1 MNVGLVI
8 YGDLDTLTGGYI
20 YDRQMVTALE
30 ARGHRV
36 RVASLP
42 ATNYLGRLALNW
54 KMPDNMPGLDLLLQD
69 ELCHPSL
76 IRCNARRGGHHGPVV
91 AVVHQVL
98 CDEPR
103 AVWCNRLL
111 RPVEKRYLD
120 SVDGFIFNSCT
131 TRDTVWRLTAANR
144 PHVVAPPG
152 GDRLEG
158 TPAPEAITARALARG
173 PLRLLFVG
181 NLIPRKGLL
190 SLIQALEGLPHN
202 AWSLRVVGRL
212 DMDGAHVRK
221 VRQVLEARGLANRI
235 QLLGPREGAALT
247 AEFNRAQVLCMP
259 YAYEGFGMATLEAQ
273 AFGLPVIGAREG
285 ATGEL
290 VSSGVN
296 GYLVRRGDHAAVCRA
311 LEGLYADRTRLRQ
324 MGLAARRRFE
334 RHPGW
339 ADSMTRL
346 SLFLESLASSRPT
359 RRRAMSAVQKVVAS

>member
-1 MNVGLVI
+1 MNIGLVI
-8 YGDLDTLTGGYI
+8 YGRLDTLTGGYL

-36 RVASLP
+36 RVTSLP
-42 ATNYLGRLALNW
+42 AKNYPGRLALNW
-54 KMPDNMPGLDLLLQD
+54 MLPGNMQGLDLLLQD

-76 IRCNARRGGHHGPVV
+76 IRFNARRDRHHGPVV
-91 AVVHQVL
+91 TVVHQVL

-111 RPVEKRYLD
+111 RRVEKRYLD
-120 SVDGFIFNSCT
+120 GVDGFIFNSRT

-152 GDRLEG
+152 GDRLDG
-158 TPAPEAITARALARG
+158 TPVPEAITARALARG
-173 PLRLLFVG
+173 PLRLLFLG

-190 SLIQALEGLPHN
+190 PLIQALGGLPRN

-212 DMDGAHVRK
+212 DMDGAHVRR
-221 VRQVLEARGLANRI
+221 VRQTLAARGLADRI
-235 QLLGPREGAALT
+235 QLVGPREGAALT
-247 AEFNRAQVLCMP
+247 AEFNRAQVFCMP

-273 AFGLPVIGAREG
+273 AFGLPVVGAREG

-290 VSSGVN
+290 VSNGVD
-296 GYLVRRGDHAAVCRA
+296 GYLVTRGDHAAVCRA
-311 LEGLYADRTRLRQ
+311 LDKLNADRTKLGQ
-324 MGLAARRRFE
+324 MGLVARRRFE

-339 ADSMTRL
+339 ADTMTHL
-346 SLFLESLASSRPT
+346 ALFLESLASSRPT
-359 RRRAMSAVQKVVAS
+359 RHRAPSAVRKAVQS

>member
-1 MNVGLVI
+1 MNIGLVI
-8 YGDLDTLTGGYI
+8 YGGLDTLTGGYL

-36 RVASLP
+36 RVISLP
-42 ATNYLGRLALNW
+42 VTNYPGRLALNW
-54 KMPDNMPGLDLLLQD
+54 KVPDNMPGLDLLLQD

-76 IRCNARRGGHHGPVV
+76 IRFNARRGRHHGPAV

-111 RPVEKRYLD
+111 RLVEKRYLD
-120 SVDGFIFNSCT
+120 GVDGFVFNSRT

-152 GDRLEG
+152 GDRLDG
-158 TPAPEAITARALARG
+158 TPVPEAITARALARG
-173 PLRLLFVG
+173 PLRLLFLG

-190 SLIQALEGLPHN
+190 PLIQALDGLPRN

-212 DMDGAHVRK
+212 DMDGAHVRR

-235 QLLGPREGAALT
+235 QLVGPREGAALT

-311 LEGLYADRTRLRQ
+311 LEGLYADRTRLGQ